1 PPLSLLQL
9 LHVAVV
15 AGGCISF
22 FTLSAYNSMASIID
36 LYELLT
42 IYSLQT
48 MKSEE
53 AQTIIQAFRAY
64 QFLLLT
70 LVINIKNGAFK
81 AR

>member
-1 PPLSLLQL
+1 
-9 LHVAVV
+9 
-15 AGGCISF
+15 
-22 FTLSAYNSMASIID
+22 MASIIE

-53 AQTIIQAFRAY
+53 AQIIIQTPRDY

-81 AR
+81 VR